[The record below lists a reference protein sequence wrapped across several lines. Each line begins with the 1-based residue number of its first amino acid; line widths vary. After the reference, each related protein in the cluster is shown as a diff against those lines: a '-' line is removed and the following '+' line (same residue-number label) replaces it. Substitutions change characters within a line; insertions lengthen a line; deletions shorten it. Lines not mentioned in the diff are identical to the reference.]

1 VVKQRIIRISRII
14 NLPGYICR
22 ATLGHQH
29 KQSHRMV
36 AGLCVMAV
44 GVVVMKSAGH
54 IHYELVSWTV
64 EGLGGAIHGM
74 GLTPYIEILL
84 AEEA

>member
-1 VVKQRIIRISRII
+1 MKHHIVRITRVI

-22 ATLGHQH
+22 ATLGHHH

-44 GVVVMKSAGH
+44 GVVIMKSSGH
-54 IHYELVSWTV
+54 IHQEFVSWAV
-64 EGLGGAIHGM
+64 EGFGGAVHGM